1 VEEEEDVEE
10 VEKEKDVEDVEDV
23 EEVKEMEAEGKYN
36 SSVFINSVMNEC
48 KESI

>member
-1 VEEEEDVEE
+1 MEEEEDVEE
-10 VEKEKDVEDVEDV
+10 VEKEKDVEDV